1 MLLVS
6 LIALAAP
13 LYTQAGMP
21 IESRVRDL
29 VGRMTL
35 EEKARQLDM
44 YSGTAFIDKKLDDTH
59 TASDAR
65 VKADALAKA
74 LGNLGAG
81 SIHDIY
87 PTARISNEIQKWVI
101 EHNRLHIPALFIEE
115 GVHGYNGFGETLYP
129 CSINLASTFDAELA
143 QETAAGIAAEAR
155 SNGVDMILG
164 PVLDVAREPRWGRI
178 EEDFGED
185 PYLSGALGAA
195 YVTGMQGKSLDTD
208 HTVISEPKHFAGHG
222 SPEGGSNTNPVHAGE
237 REFRSIF
244 LRSFEPA
251 IRAGAR
257 GVMAAYHEVDGV
269 PSAGNPWLLTDVL
282 RKEWGFKGFV
292 LSDLGAIWEL
302 YGRHHVTATEADAV
316 LLAITSGVDMQFYDF
331 KHETFQNALVDGV
344 RAVKI
349 SPRVLDQ
356 AVSRVLRVKFE
367 LGLFDHPYVSE
378 SLHAKV
384 SRSSQYLDTALKSA
398 RESIVLLKNQSP
410 FAVVNADGGKGGA
423 PLLPLSMS
431 VTSIALIGPNAVTA
445 RLGDYTPSQGVHGV
459 SVLDGVKEVVPSARL
474 LVDDGKSIPDAVA
487 KAKEAEVVVLCLGE
501 REGLSGEGSD
511 RSDLNLPENQEQ
523 LLEAVLQANPRTVLV
538 LQNGRPLTIP
548 WAAEH
553 IPAILEA
560 WYPGERGGLAIAE
573 TLFGV
578 NNPSGKLPI
587 SFPRSVG
594 AIPVFYNHDVS
605 KQMRYVDGT
614 GEPLFPFGF
623 GLSYTTFSYSN
634 LTGRKLGP
642 GSVSVSVEVANTGRR
657 DGDEV
662 VQIYLRPNT
671 SSVETPVRALKA
683 FRRVHLQAG
692 GKAVLT
698 FQLGPYEL
706 AIWSARKKWEVERG
720 AYTIWA
726 GGSSDAKLKTVVD
739 VTASPALGHSH

>member
-6 LIALAAP
+6 LIALATP
-13 LYTQAGMP
+13 LYTQTAVP
-21 IESRVRDL
+21 IALRVQDL

-59 TASDAR
+59 TAADAK
-65 VKADALAKA
+65 VKADALEKA

-129 CSINLASTFDAELA
+129 CSINLASTFDTALA

-185 PYLSGALGAA
+185 PYLTGALGAA
-195 YVTGMQGKSLDTD
+195 YVTGMQGKSLDSD
-208 HTVISEPKHFAGHG
+208 HNVVAEPKHFAGHG
-222 SPEGGSNTNPVHAGE
+222 SPEGGNNTNPVHAGE
-237 REFRSIF
+237 REFRTIF

-251 IRAGAR
+251 IMAGAQ

-269 PSAGNPWLLTDVL
+269 PSAGNSWLLTDVL
-282 RKEWGFKGFV
+282 RKEWRFQGFV

-302 YGRHHVTATEADAV
+302 YGRHHVAATEADAV
-316 LLAITSGVDMQFYDF
+316 RLAVTSGVDMQFYDF
-331 KHETFQNALVDGV
+331 KHDTFQGALIDGV
-344 RAVKI
+344 KSGKMPKA
-349 SPRVLDQ
+349 VLDQ

-367 LGLFDHPYVSE
+367 LGLFDHPYIDE
-378 SLHAKV
+378 SLHAKA
-384 SRSSQYLDTALKSA
+384 SRSQAHLATALKSA
-398 RESIVLLKNQSP
+398 EESIVLLSN
-410 FAVVNADGGKGGA
+410 KGN
-423 PLLPLSMS
+423 LLPLAKNLRR
-431 VTSIALIGPNAVTA
+431 IAVIGPNAGVPG
-445 RLGDYTPSQGVHGV
+445 LGDYTPSQGVHGV
-459 SVLDGVKEVVPSARL
+459 SMVDGIKAL
-474 LVDDGKSIPDAVA
+474 LPATTEIVFDDGKDIAQSVS
-487 KAKEAEVVVLCLGE
+487 KARGADVVIMGLGE
-501 REGLSGEGSD
+501 RDGISGEGSD
-511 RSDLNLPENQEQ
+511 RSDLNLPDNQEQ
-523 LLEAVLQANPRTVLV
+523 LLEAVYEANPKVVLV

-548 WAAEH
+548 WAAKN
-553 IPAILEA
+553 IPAIIEA
-560 WYPGERGGLAIAE
+560 WYPGEFGGRAIAE
-573 TLFGV
+573 TLFGD

-594 AIPVFYNHDVS
+594 AIPDFYNHDVS

-623 GLSYTTFSYSN
+623 GLSYTTFAYSN
-634 LTGRKLGP
+634 LTARKLVR
-642 GSVSVSVEVANTGRR
+642 GSISVSVEVANTGER

-662 VQIYLRPNT
+662 VQVYLRPNT
-671 SSVETPVRALKA
+671 SSVETPVRALQA
-683 FRRVHLQAG
+683 FQRVHLPVG
-692 GKAVLT
+692 GKATLT

-706 AIWSARKKWEVERG
+706 AVWSARKKWEVEG
-720 AYTIWA
+720 GPYTIWA
-726 GGSSDAKLKTVVD
+726 GGSSDAKLKTEVD
-739 VTASPALGHSH
+739 VTASAG